1 MSATATATGRAPLP
15 APAEDSW
22 VPTRGGHALHV
33 RHASPGA
40 RAPAVLF
47 IPGLFS
53 DGRFFLSAS
62 GEGPARTFL
71 DTGFAVDVA
80 SLRGHGQSRWPER
93 RAWDWSFDTYV
104 RDDIPDLLRAMRARH
119 EGPLFILAHSMAG
132 YAVLAALA
140 VAPELQAMLAGV
152 CTLSAA
158 VNDFGEGG
166 WNKRLQFGVAG
177 VVSRVLGRFPAR
189 ALKQGPS
196 DEPAG
201 VMRQFSDWAPTGAFR
216 SVDGA
221 TDYWAALQRV
231 ELPVFAGVGA
241 ADVFHASPRR
251 ARKLVDSLGSSR
263 KELLTFGR
271 AHGHSKDFGH
281 FDLVRGERAREEVLP
296 RVMEWMRRV
305 AIPTPGE
312 SSGGGAPCSN

>member
-1 MSATATATGRAPLP
+1 MSTTATATGHAPSP
-15 APAEDSW
+15 TTAEDSW

-33 RHASPGA
+33 RHVSPGA

-53 DGRFFLSAS
+53 DGRFFLSAG
-62 GEGPARTFL
+62 GEGPARVFL
-71 DTGFAVDVA
+71 DAGFAVDVA
-80 SLRGHGQSRWPER
+80 TLRGHGQSRWPER

-104 RDDIPDLLRAMRARH
+104 RDDIPDLVRATRARH

-140 VAPELQAMLAGV
+140 VAPEVQAMLSGV
-152 CTLSAA
+152 CTLSSA
-158 VNDFGEGG
+158 VNDFGDGG
-166 WNKRLQFGVAG
+166 LGKRLQFGVAG
-177 VVSRVLGRFPAR
+177 LVSRVLGRFPAR

-216 SVDGA
+216 SADGT
-221 TDYWAALQRV
+221 TDYWTALRHVQ
-231 ELPVFAGVGA
+231 LPVLAGVGA

-251 ARKLVDSLGSSR
+251 ARKLFDSLGSSS
-263 KELLTFGR
+263 KEFVTFGR
-271 AHGHSKDFGH
+271 AHGCSKDFGH
-281 FDLVRGERAREEVLP
+281 FDLVRGEQACEEVLP
-296 RVMEWMRRV
+296 RVMEWMRRM
-305 AIPTPGE
+305 AMPT
-312 SSGGGAPCSN
+312 SL